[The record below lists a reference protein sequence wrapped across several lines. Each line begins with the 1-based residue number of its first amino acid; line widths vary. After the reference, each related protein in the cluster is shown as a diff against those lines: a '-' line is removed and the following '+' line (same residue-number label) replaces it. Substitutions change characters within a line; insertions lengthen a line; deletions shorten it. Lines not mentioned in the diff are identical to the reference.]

1 MRKSKLDNY
10 TVTFSEPIHIV
21 DIDDIVIPDDFK
33 RTHCSHTKIRW
44 AKEYYQRN
52 GYMDK
57 PISVIAETNERGL
70 PNKLILVNEYSRY
83 LAAINYLDLKY
94 VEVKYIDIEE
104 I

>member
-21 DIDDIVIPDDFK
+21 DIDDIVIPDNFK
-33 RTHCSHTKIRW
+33 RTHCSFNKIRW

-70 PNKLILVNEYSRY
+70 PNKLILIDEYSRY
-83 LAAINYLDLKY
+83 LAAKKLFRLK
-94 VEVKYIDIEE
+94 VR
-104 I
+104 